1 MYSIAKGKSRC
12 AGRHNLCRHQSLS
25 AWGIPLFRRFS
36 SEDGAR
42 RNCGEVKPGI
52 HIRESV
58 EALLVVGILHAWLKR
73 GDQAM
78 RKGLPYL
85 WGGVALGMVS
95 AMLLGAALLGVIAA
109 LSGDAQEYFQIAMAL
124 TACALIVQ
132 MVFWMK
138 RHGRTLKQE
147 MEQSLKKSV
156 RAANWWGVTA
166 LAALAVAREGSE
178 TVIFLYGLGFGQAGK
193 IPLLHLVAAL
203 AGFALAF
210 ATFYALQLGGK
221 WFSWRRFFRVTEIML
236 LFLAAGLLQTGVDQ
250 LIGLEILPSGIDPLW
265 NSTALL
271 DDSSASGTLIA
282 ILTGYRAQ
290 PSLMNVCI
298 TAAYWTLIIY
308 LTRRSNPPITVG
320 PQPA

>member
-1 MYSIAKGKSRC
+1 MG
-12 AGRHNLCRHQSLS
+12 QV
-25 AWGIPLFRRFS
+25 LF
-36 SEDGAR
+36 
-42 RNCGEVKPGI
+42 VVW
-52 HIRESV
+52 RESV
-58 EALLVVGILHAWLKR
+58 EALLVVGILYAWLRR
-73 GDQAM
+73 GDQTM

-85 WGGVALGMVS
+85 WGGVALGMLS
-95 AMLLGAALLGVIAA
+95 AIALGAVLLGVIEA
-109 LSGDAQEYFQIAMAL
+109 LSESTQEYFQIAMVL

-138 RHGRTLKQE
+138 RHARTIKQE
-147 MEQSLKKSV
+147 MEQSLQKSV
-156 RAANWWGVTA
+156 RAANWWGVTL

-193 IPLLHLVAAL
+193 IAPAHIVAVF

-221 WFSWRRFFRVTEIML
+221 LFSWRRFFRVTEIML

-265 NSTALL
+265 NSAALL
-271 DDSSASGTLIA
+271 DDSSVFGALIA
-282 ILTGYRAQ
+282 TLTGYRAQ

-298 TAAYWTLIIY
+298 TVAYWAVIID
-308 LTRRSNPPITVG
+308 LMRRTSRRITVG
-320 PQPA
+320 TQPA